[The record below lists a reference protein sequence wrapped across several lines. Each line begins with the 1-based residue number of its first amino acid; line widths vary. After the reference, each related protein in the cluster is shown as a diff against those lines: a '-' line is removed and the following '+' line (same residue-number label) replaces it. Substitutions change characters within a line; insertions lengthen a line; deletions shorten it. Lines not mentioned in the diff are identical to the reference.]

1 MALTEEQRRER
12 AQYDAA
18 ITAELEKRRRIVN
31 EAGATPAG
39 KELLRMVKDLCGFE
53 KADRVVRAD
62 GQLDLTAMAVNSER
76 RNVYLNLR
84 GLMTPDVRLSVEHGS
99 EEAK

>member
-1 MALTEEQRRER
+1 MAEDKRKEYEKII
-12 AQYDAA
+12 AV
-18 ITAELEKRRRIVN
+18 ELEKRQRIVN
-31 EAGATPAG
+31 EAGATPSG
-39 KELLRMVKDLCGFE
+39 KELLRMLKDLCGFE

-84 GLMTPDVRLSVEHGS
+84 GLMNPEVRIAVEHGS
-99 EEAK
+99 TEEAK

>member
-1 MALTEEQRRER
+1 MKEEQRQKYE
-12 AQYDAA
+12 AA
-18 ITAELEKRRRIVN
+18 IAIELEKRQRIVN
-31 EAGATPAG
+31 EAGETAPG
-39 KELLRMVKDLCGFE
+39 RELLRMLKDLCGFE

-84 GLMTPDVRLSVEHGS
+84 GLMNPGVRLAVEQNIE